1 MKKHFALNALLTIV
15 VLALVFMGTAQ
26 AQARPKRL
34 FVLQHSRYSILS
46 LGTLPGFT
54 RSTALGLNDKGEVVG
69 SLDSGQDNLPSHVFL
84 WSERR
89 LHDLGTIP
97 SPYGGPN
104 APDAFTIEKVSLNNR
119 GMIVVS
125 WSVFFDGAYMGTRQ
139 VVSVRRGG
147 RWRNLPLLPGF
158 EDNAKATVNERG
170 DIALTADHTSS
181 TTHADSPPYDPPH
194 VALYRG
200 GRMIDLGPGVAAGL
214 NNKGEVCGFVNR
226 DVKGFARPNYVN
238 PFESRT
244 VIAFQVRADKRT
256 RLGEGMTTAIN
267 DQGVIVGLAG
277 GVPTDQGY
285 SFAKALPARW
295 QDGELSLLPVP
306 QGEHAVPAAI
316 NNRGQIVGGHWL
328 WEGNRRYDLNSFV
341 PESSGWTHLQAN
353 AINNLG
359 QIAGWGRFHGKRR
372 AFLMTPA
379 K

>member
-1 MKKHFALNALLTIV
+1 MKKHFALNALLTIL

-34 FVLQHSRYSILS
+34 SVLRHSSYSILS

-89 LHDLGTIP
+89 LHDFGTIP
-97 SPYGGPN
+97 SPYSAPN
-104 APDAFTIEKVSLNNR
+104 APHPFTIEKVSLNNR
-119 GMIVVS
+119 GMVVVS

-139 VVSVRRGG
+139 VVSVRRDG
-147 RWRNLPLLPGF
+147 RWKDLPLLPLF
-158 EDNAKATVNERG
+158 QDNAEATVNERG
-170 DIALTADHTSS
+170 DIALTADHTSN
-181 TTHADSPPYDPPH
+181 TRHADSPPYDPPH

-200 GRMIDLGPGVAAGL
+200 GRLMDLGPGHSSGI
-214 NNKGEVCGFVNR
+214 NNKGEVCGFVAV
-226 DVKGFARPNYVN
+226 DAKGAPRGLVN
-238 PFESRT
+238 VYEERA
-244 VIAFQVRADKRT
+244 VIAFKITAGKRE
-256 RLGEGMTTAIN
+256 RIGQGMTTAIN
-267 DQGVIVGLAG
+267 DQGVIVELAE

-328 WEGNRRYDLNSFV
+328 WEGNRRYDLNPFV